1 MVGPQAVK
9 AAKERMERE
18 RERSQRRR
26 DVAKLTVTSYYEERT
41 RIRRLDEQVALLK
54 AVDEALRDSDYWRTT
69 GFFSSVR
76 GDNYYDHWL
85 CLAIK
90 EWAASHEPDGSQQW
104 ESALMA
110 VAVESATRRGCGTG
124 ASATGF
130 RRIGALATLR
140 WLLPSLS
147 FKPIPGS
154 LDPDPFLGVQQ
165 RAAAG
170 YCVCGCVLEPFEPLS
185 QEDLALG
192 GPPTDECNT
201 PASGLVPF
209 CRVHGRRKRYR
220 LPDRLI
226 QKMQEYNVARQ
237 RRQDLS
243 MFGVLPQF

>member
-1 MVGPQAVK
+1 MHG
-9 AAKERMERE
+9 
-18 RERSQRRR
+18 
-26 DVAKLTVTSYYEERT
+26 
-41 RIRRLDEQVALLK
+41 
-54 AVDEALRDSDYWRTT
+54 
-69 GFFSSVR
+69 G
-76 GDNYYDHWL
+76 
-85 CLAIK
+85 
-90 EWAASHEPDGSQQW
+90 
-104 ESALMA
+104 
-110 VAVESATRRGCGTG
+110 
-124 ASATGF
+124 
-130 RRIGALATLR
+130 TLR

-154 LDPDPFLGVQQ
+154 LDPDPVLGVQQ

>member
-1 MVGPQAVK
+1 M
-9 AAKERMERE
+9 
-18 RERSQRRR
+18 
-26 DVAKLTVTSYYEERT
+26 
-41 RIRRLDEQVALLK
+41 ALLK
-54 AVDEALRDSDYWRTT
+54 AVEEALRDSDYWRTT

-154 LDPDPFLGVQQ
+154 LDPDPVLGVQQ
-165 RAAAG
+165 RATACADASWSLLSRSLRRISRLAAHPRTSATHPPADWCPFAECTAG
-170 YCVCGCVLEPFEPLS
+170 VNVTGCRI
-185 QEDLALG
+185 D
-192 GPPTDECNT
+192 
-201 PASGLVPF
+201 
-209 CRVHGRRKRYR
+209 
-220 LPDRLI
+220 
-226 QKMQEYNVARQ
+226 
-237 RRQDLS
+237 
-243 MFGVLPQF
+243 

>member
-1 MVGPQAVK
+1 M
-9 AAKERMERE
+9 
-18 RERSQRRR
+18 
-26 DVAKLTVTSYYEERT
+26 

-147 FKPIPGS
+147 FKPTYPAHLTLS
-154 LDPDPFLGVQQ
+154 LSWACSNALQQATACADASWSLLSRSLRRISRLAAHPRTSATHPPADWCPFAECTAGVN
-165 RAAAG
+165 
-170 YCVCGCVLEPFEPLS
+170 VTGCRI
-185 QEDLALG
+185 D
-192 GPPTDECNT
+192 
-201 PASGLVPF
+201 
-209 CRVHGRRKRYR
+209 
-220 LPDRLI
+220 
-226 QKMQEYNVARQ
+226 
-237 RRQDLS
+237 
-243 MFGVLPQF
+243 

>member
-1 MVGPQAVK
+1 M
-9 AAKERMERE
+9 
-18 RERSQRRR
+18 
-26 DVAKLTVTSYYEERT
+26 
-41 RIRRLDEQVALLK
+41 LK

-209 CRVHGRRKRYR
+209 
-220 LPDRLI
+220 
-226 QKMQEYNVARQ
+226 
-237 RRQDLS
+237 
-243 MFGVLPQF
+243 

>member
-1 MVGPQAVK
+1 M
-9 AAKERMERE
+9 
-18 RERSQRRR
+18 
-26 DVAKLTVTSYYEERT
+26 
-41 RIRRLDEQVALLK
+41 RIRQLDEQVALLK

-124 ASATGF
+124 ASATRF

-154 LDPDPFLGVQQ
+154 LDPDPVLGVQQ

-185 QEDLALG
+185 QVRRISRLAAHPRTSATH
-192 GPPTDECNT
+192 PPADWCPFAECTAGVNVT
-201 PASGLVPF
+201 G
-209 CRVHGRRKRYR
+209 CRI
-220 LPDRLI
+220 D
-226 QKMQEYNVARQ
+226 
-237 RRQDLS
+237 
-243 MFGVLPQF
+243 

>member
-26 DVAKLTVTSYYEERT
+26 DVAKLTATSYYEERM

-154 LDPDPFLGVQQ
+154 LDPDP
-165 RAAAG
+165 
-170 YCVCGCVLEPFEPLS
+170 
-185 QEDLALG
+185 
-192 GPPTDECNT
+192 
-201 PASGLVPF
+201 
-209 CRVHGRRKRYR
+209 CRLLRVRMRPG
-220 LPDRLI
+220 
-226 QKMQEYNVARQ
+226 A
-237 RRQDLS
+237 
-243 MFGVLPQF
+243 F